1 MSCLTVVPHAPN
13 RILVFAAQDYR
24 DFLHVFVALVAK
36 IAVFAA
42 QDSGDFC
49 AVFQRFCRTKLSRI
63 FKFTFL
69 IEKWIR
75 GLNALRFES
84 E

>member
-13 RILVFAAQDYR
+13 KILVFAAQDYR

-42 QDSGDFC
+42 QDSGDLL
-49 AVFQRFCRTKLSRI
+49 VMSLIRFAGQNSRG
-63 FKFTFL
+63 FS
-69 IEKWIR
+69 
-75 GLNALRFES
+75 NLRF
-84 E
+84 